1 MSVLLYTT
9 ISVLSQ
15 HHISLVLSQL
25 QILCTVLYSTV
36 QYNVSKH
43 LHTVLYCIVTPQNI
57 MNAFT
62 APYILGSVTAPN
74 ISDIITTPYSF
85 DAITAPYILD
95 PIAASHIMDAI
106 TAPYILDAI
115 TASNIMG
122 AITAPYYCIVYYSTC
137 TVLTVLCST
146 LQYCTVDFKSKLPR
160 VFSKHPPSAQNL
172 NMC

>member
-43 LHTVLYCIVTPQNI
+43 LHNVLYCIVTSQNI
-57 MNAFT
+57 MSAF
-62 APYILGSVTAPN
+62 
-74 ISDIITTPYSF
+74 
-85 DAITAPYILD
+85 TAPYILD

-172 NMC
+172 NMCWFV

>member
-43 LHTVLYCIVTPQNI
+43 LHNVLYCIVTSQNI
-57 MNAFT
+57 MSAFT

-74 ISDIITTPYSF
+74 IPDITQHHTVLMLSQHHTFLILSQHRTLWMLSQHHTFLMLSRHQISWVLSQHHTIVLYITVHVQYLQYF
-85 DAITAPYILD
+85 AV
-95 PIAASHIMDAI
+95 H
-106 TAPYILDAI
+106 
-115 TASNIMG
+115 
-122 AITAPYYCIVYYSTC
+122 YSTA
-137 TVLTVLCST
+137 L
-146 LQYCTVDFKSKLPR
+146 
-160 VFSKHPPSAQNL
+160 
-172 NMC
+172 